1 MRALA
6 GIVEVICRELAA
18 HAGGV
23 SCVQNIEVGFQV
35 RLHLVAGLK
44 HNVAVGQGFLGQGSL
59 GYNAVLLA
67 QGSSVFQVGVGSFH
81 AGFVAVHKG
90 GKAGGVS
97 FHSILA
103 GDQNAGY
110 QLGAGNFF
118 PLFVHI
124 QGNAQAF
131 DLSQCAGHKGLGQHG
146 DRAGA
151 GLQLS
156 QSLGCFAVEVK
167 GHIVI
172 RVNTVFS
179 QDVAQ
184 NIFRGGTLAG
194 CHDGLALQVL
204 HAVHS
209 LAVFHNIQ
217 HAQGVDAGNLNGA
230 VGFLVQGCGQV
241 SGHSGCV
248 QLALYQLRHDFIGL
262 AVHFKVIIS
271 GIFACHQVHKAHGG
285 GAFQAGNA
293 QSIGGGQF
301 LGFLTG
307 SGFRSSLGDS
317 FAGSCT
323 GCNRAGCRTAA
334 GGNGGSRKPPRDDDD
349 APRKAKGRKS
359 GKKGSSGK
367 GGNGKKK
374 KKIRWWQILLITLL
388 VIALIFGGAFALIMG
403 AITPAGG
410 NIKLNQLINTPK
422 EFQGKEFNILVTGV
436 DRSSTGDLSAGAA
449 NDSNVN
455 DGMTDMILY
464 VHFNNETGEMKML
477 QIPRDTM
484 VTTDASVSGNYRI
497 NGVAKTQG
505 SDGNNNMAALCE
517 LVADQYKLP
526 IDGFMTIR
534 LEMLTELVDL
544 FGGVEINVPMDVDYA
559 ALGLGD
565 SVIHAGYQTLNG
577 ASMEFLLRAR
587 KIYPD
592 GDIGRLNMQR
602 QFYAALFRKLKSIGN
617 IWDVAKLTPAVLNY
631 METNLSASDLISFAI
646 SMLKID
652 SSKIMIC
659 QMPVISG
666 PQYNGQSLLYPA
678 RQADADLL
686 NQYFRENTGPVDASQ
701 LNLCDNVIDL
711 SGYTATDPNIQQMGG
726 LMAEADDAQ
735 KNENLDGSNQ
745 VTDIMAS
752 ESTAESESTDTDSTD
767 TESQPAA

>member
-1 MRALA
+1 MSEPRKLYTGSASGGLDQEQYEAARRRAQQLAEQNARRRTVQQPMRTAQGRHISQRPA
-6 GIVEVICRELAA
+6 AQPAPQPVQEPVQEPVQQPAPQPEAPRELTYAQRQAMAYRAAAERKYGDTLQFQVQRPRRTVNRPADAEQQARQAANRLYEQPADRKPAAAPRTQVRQMDLNGVQGSKPMYNYDAAAGGIQMEEAAAQPRRAKHADAPQPAA
-18 HAGGV
+18 H
-23 SCVQNIEVGFQV
+23 
-35 RLHLVAGLK
+35 K
-44 HNVAVGQGFLGQGSL
+44 
-59 GYNAVLLA
+59 
-67 QGSSVFQVGVGSFH
+67 
-81 AGFVAVHKG
+81 
-90 GKAGGVS
+90 
-97 FHSILA
+97 
-103 GDQNAGY
+103 
-110 QLGAGNFF
+110 
-118 PLFVHI
+118 P
-124 QGNAQAF
+124 
-131 DLSQCAGHKGLGQHG
+131 
-146 DRAGA
+146 
-151 GLQLS
+151 
-156 QSLGCFAVEVK
+156 
-167 GHIVI
+167 
-172 RVNTVFS
+172 
-179 QDVAQ
+179 
-184 NIFRGGTLAG
+184 
-194 CHDGLALQVL
+194 
-204 HAVHS
+204 
-209 LAVFHNIQ
+209 
-217 HAQGVDAGNLNGA
+217 
-230 VGFLVQGCGQV
+230 
-241 SGHSGCV
+241 
-248 QLALYQLRHDFIGL
+248 
-262 AVHFKVIIS
+262 
-271 GIFACHQVHKAHGG
+271 
-285 GAFQAGNA
+285 
-293 QSIGGGQF
+293 
-301 LGFLTG
+301 
-307 SGFRSSLGDS
+307 
-317 FAGSCT
+317 
-323 GCNRAGCRTAA
+323 RTAA

-359 GKKGSSGK
+359 GKKGGSGK

-484 VTTDASVSGNYRI
+484 VTTDASVSGNFRI

-526 IDGFMTIR
+526 IDGFITIR

-726 LMAEADDAQ
+726 LMAAADDAQ

>member
-1 MRALA
+1 MYKRQGITIVWVLALLVFSTMMTHDYSFGKTLLTVCLIVVGILLILGALA
-6 GIVEVICRELAA
+6 L
-18 HAGGV
+18 
-23 SCVQNIEVGFQV
+23 
-35 RLHLVAGLK
+35 
-44 HNVAVGQGFLGQGSL
+44 L
-59 GYNAVLLA
+59 GYNQWDANRA
-67 QGSSVFQVGVGSFH
+67 D
-81 AGFVAVHKG
+81 
-90 GKAGGVS
+90 KA
-97 FHSILA
+97 
-103 GDQNAGY
+103 
-110 QLGAGNFF
+110 
-118 PLFVHI
+118 
-124 QGNAQAF
+124 
-131 DLSQCAGHKGLGQHG
+131 
-146 DRAGA
+146 
-151 GLQLS
+151 
-156 QSLGCFAVEVK
+156 
-167 GHIVI
+167 
-172 RVNTVFS
+172 S
-179 QDVAQ
+179 QDALGKLEETLTETIEDKTKDEEPVVQ
-184 NIFRGGTLAG
+184 PELDPEQEMTVTDIDGWGYIGSTVPFIF
-194 CHDGLALQVL
+194 C
-204 HAVHS
+204 
-209 LAVFHNIQ
+209 
-217 HAQGVDAGNLNGA
+217 
-230 VGFLVQGCGQV
+230 
-241 SGHSGCV
+241 
-248 QLALYQLRHDFIGL
+248 
-262 AVHFKVIIS
+262 
-271 GIFACHQVHKAHGG
+271 
-285 GAFQAGNA
+285 
-293 QSIGGGQF
+293 
-301 LGFLTG
+301 
-307 SGFRSSLGDS
+307 
-317 FAGSCT
+317 
-323 GCNRAGCRTAA
+323 
-334 GGNGGSRKPPRDDDD
+334 
-349 APRKAKGRKS
+349 
-359 GKKGSSGK
+359 
-367 GGNGKKK
+367 
-374 KKIRWWQILLITLL
+374 
-388 VIALIFGGAFALIMG
+388 IALIFGGAFALIMG

-484 VTTDASVSGNYRI
+484 VTTDTSVSGNFRI

-726 LMAEADDAQ
+726 LMAAADDAQ
-735 KNENLDGSNQ
+735 KDPNQNLDGSNQ

>member
-1 MRALA
+1 MSEPRKLYTGSASGGLDQEQYEAARRRAQQLAEQNARRRTVQQPMRTAQGRHISQRPVVTEQPA
-6 GIVEVICRELAA
+6 PAPEPPVQERAQQAAPAPEKPRELTYAQRQAMAYRAA
-18 HAGGV
+18 AERRYGDTL
-23 SCVQNIEVGFQV
+23 QFQV
-35 RLHLVAGLK
+35 QRPRRTVNRPQAAQTAAPQQAQQAANRLYDQPAAASRQPAAQRPRAQVQKMDLRA
-44 HNVAVGQGFLGQGSL
+44 
-59 GYNAVLLA
+59 A
-67 QGSSVFQVGVGSFH
+67 QGSKPMYDIE
-81 AGFVAVHKG
+81 A
-90 GKAGGVS
+90 AGG
-97 FHSILA
+97 I
-103 GDQNAGY
+103 
-110 QLGAGNFF
+110 QLEDAA
-118 PLFVHI
+118 PRR
-124 QGNAQAF
+124 A
-131 DLSQCAGHKGLGQHG
+131 K
-146 DRAGA
+146 RAGA
-151 GLQLS
+151 P
-156 QSLGCFAVEVK
+156 K
-167 GHIVI
+167 
-172 RVNTVFS
+172 
-179 QDVAQ
+179 
-184 NIFRGGTLAG
+184 
-194 CHDGLALQVL
+194 
-204 HAVHS
+204 
-209 LAVFHNIQ
+209 
-217 HAQGVDAGNLNGA
+217 
-230 VGFLVQGCGQV
+230 
-241 SGHSGCV
+241 
-248 QLALYQLRHDFIGL
+248 
-262 AVHFKVIIS
+262 
-271 GIFACHQVHKAHGG
+271 
-285 GAFQAGNA
+285 
-293 QSIGGGQF
+293 
-301 LGFLTG
+301 
-307 SGFRSSLGDS
+307 
-317 FAGSCT
+317 
-323 GCNRAGCRTAA
+323 TAA
-334 GGNGGSRKPPRDDDD
+334 GGNGGRKPPRDTDD
-349 APRKAKGRKS
+349 APRKSKGKKS
-359 GKKGSSGK
+359 GKKGGDGK
-367 GGNGKKK
+367 GGKGKKK

-484 VTTDASVSGNYRI
+484 VTTDTSVSGNFRI

-726 LMAEADDAQ
+726 LMAAADDAQ

>member
-1 MRALA
+1 MSEPRKLYTGSVSGGLDQEQYEAARRRAQQLAEQNARRRTVQQPMRTAQGRHISQRPVVTGQPA
-6 GIVEVICRELAA
+6 PAPEPPVQERAQQAAPAPEKPRELTYAQRQAMAYRAAAERKYGDTLQFQVQRPRRTVNRPPEPEQRARQAAAQLYEQPAAPRRGQQPAPRPQAQAPVQQSAPVGGIRLEEAAAQPRRAKHADAPQPAA
-18 HAGGV
+18 H
-23 SCVQNIEVGFQV
+23 
-35 RLHLVAGLK
+35 K
-44 HNVAVGQGFLGQGSL
+44 
-59 GYNAVLLA
+59 
-67 QGSSVFQVGVGSFH
+67 
-81 AGFVAVHKG
+81 
-90 GKAGGVS
+90 
-97 FHSILA
+97 
-103 GDQNAGY
+103 
-110 QLGAGNFF
+110 
-118 PLFVHI
+118 P
-124 QGNAQAF
+124 
-131 DLSQCAGHKGLGQHG
+131 
-146 DRAGA
+146 
-151 GLQLS
+151 
-156 QSLGCFAVEVK
+156 
-167 GHIVI
+167 
-172 RVNTVFS
+172 
-179 QDVAQ
+179 
-184 NIFRGGTLAG
+184 
-194 CHDGLALQVL
+194 
-204 HAVHS
+204 
-209 LAVFHNIQ
+209 
-217 HAQGVDAGNLNGA
+217 
-230 VGFLVQGCGQV
+230 
-241 SGHSGCV
+241 
-248 QLALYQLRHDFIGL
+248 
-262 AVHFKVIIS
+262 
-271 GIFACHQVHKAHGG
+271 
-285 GAFQAGNA
+285 
-293 QSIGGGQF
+293 
-301 LGFLTG
+301 
-307 SGFRSSLGDS
+307 
-317 FAGSCT
+317 
-323 GCNRAGCRTAA
+323 RTAA
-334 GGNGGSRKPPRDDDD
+334 GGNGGSRKPPRDEDD
-349 APRKAKGRKS
+349 APRKAKGGKS
-359 GKKGSSGK
+359 GKKGGSGK

-484 VTTDASVSGNYRI
+484 VTTDTSVSGNYRI

-505 SDGNNNMAALCE
+505 SDSNNNMAALCE

-544 FGGVEINVPMDVDYA
+544 FGGVEINVPVDVDYA
-559 ALGLGD
+559 ELGLGD

-711 SGYTATDPNIQQMGG
+711 SGYTATDPKIQQMGG

-735 KNENLDGSNQ
+735 KNDNLDGSNQ